1 MGIRGCLAVFWLL
14 LTVPGVAAADLEAER
29 EAIGLLERMQQ
40 SMRTLS
46 YSGTFVYLHGNQLE
60 SLKITRSL
68 KDGQELERLVSLN
81 GSAREVHR
89 DQRTVT
95 CVMPEART
103 ISIDRRA
110 PGIGPWP
117 KLELDPRRLRGHYL
131 LHLLGEFRVA
141 GRVARVVGVIPKDKF
156 RYGYR
161 FYLDAESGLPLKT
174 DLMSE
179 EAEPVEQIM
188 FTSLEL
194 ASVDVLPHDDPA
206 QRGGYRKSLRNPPQ
220 IRAPDRPGDW
230 EFQGLPAGFGLQLQ
244 DHWTDQ
250 AGNRVEHF
258 LLSDGLASVSVY
270 VEKGTGEGLYGGA
283 HVGAVNAWGGTVAD
297 HQVTAVGEVPAGTVH
312 KAVDSLRYRGERG
325 G

>member
-1 MGIRGCLAVFWLL
+1 MTRATEMCERSFIRFHGFLAVFSLL
-14 LTVPGVAAADLEAER
+14 LTVQEGVAAADRKAEM

-46 YSGTFVYLHGNQLE
+46 YSGIFVYLHGNQLE

-89 DQRTVT
+89 DQHTVT

-103 ISIDRRA
+103 ISIDQRA
-110 PGIGPWP
+110 PGIGLWS
-117 KLELDPRRLRGHYL
+117 KLDPELHRLRDHYL

-141 GRVARVVGVIPKDKF
+141 GRVARVVGIIPKDKF

-179 EAEPVEQIM
+179 EAEPIEQIM

-194 ASVDVLPHDDPA
+194 TPVDVLPHDDP
-206 QRGGYRKSLRNPPQ
+206 
-220 IRAPDRPGDW
+220 
-230 EFQGLPAGFGLQLQ
+230 
-244 DHWTDQ
+244 
-250 AGNRVEHF
+250 
-258 LLSDGLASVSVY
+258 DGLV
-270 VEKGTGEGLYGGA
+270 
-283 HVGAVNAWGGTVAD
+283 
-297 HQVTAVGEVPAGTVH
+297 
-312 KAVDSLRYRGERG
+312 R
-325 G
+325 